1 MEATGNNIYCRFWAN
16 LQGGWIK
23 AGVIT
28 NIHDTSTFIPL
39 VTVSGSGWNEYE
51 FTTTEVGIDDVYGS
65 HITLFPNPASA
76 TVTLTGIEGQATVSV
91 VDMNGRV
98 SGERRV
104 ENSLSMSVASPR
116 VPTSSASLASRTPP
130 SASSSSN
137 DDGLA
142 PQQEKPRRMAGLSL
156 LMQEKQLIWRL
167 SSQQLFS
174 WERLSWEQPW
184 GRRLSSPE
192 RPSWREQP
200 S

>member
-39 VTVSGSGWNEYE
+39 VTVSSSGWNEYE

-98 SGERRV
+98 SEHRHPQAHRQMTMGLPH
-104 ENSLSMSVASPR
+104 NKKSP
-116 VPTSSASLASRTPP
+116 
-130 SASSSSN
+130 
-137 DDGLA
+137 
-142 PQQEKPRRMAGLSL
+142 AG
-156 LMQEKQLIWRL
+156 WRGFL
-167 SSQQLFS
+167 C
-174 WERLSWEQPW
+174 
-184 GRRLSSPE
+184 
-192 RPSWREQP
+192 
-200 S
+200 